1 MKHNF
6 EEHRQRRIENAKR
19 QAEKAEREA
28 ERIYNEAKEMSS
40 VIPLGQPILVGHHS
54 EKRDRNYRE
63 KIHGKYGKAF
73 KTQDKA
79 EYYADKS
86 KTIES
91 NDSIFDDDPQA
102 LQKLEAKLQ
111 QLQESQDFMKSTNK
125 YIKKKDREGF
135 LSLPNASEKLWQEV
149 NTPNVMGDIGFAHY
163 KLSNNNANIRR
174 IKERIEKLRLLQQRQ
189 LFDTTINGVRILEN
203 HEANRLQMYFDG
215 KPSDE
220 VRKSLKSNG
229 FRWSPSQGAWQR
241 YISPRAIHVAKQ
253 IADSLGDQE
262 N

>member
-28 ERIYNEAKEMSS
+28 ERLYSEAREMSS
-40 VIPLGQPILVGHHS
+40 AIPFGQPILVGHHS

-63 KIHGKYGKAF
+63 KTHNKYGKAF

-79 EYYADKS
+79 GYYAEKAE
-86 KTIES
+86 TIES
-91 NDSIFDDDPQA
+91 NDAIFDDDPQA

-111 QLQESQDFMKSTNK
+111 QLQESQDFMKSANK

-135 LSLPNASEKLWQEV
+135 LSLPNASEKLWREV
-149 NTPNVMGDIGFAHY
+149 NTPDVMGGIGFADY
-163 KLSNNNANIRR
+163 KLKNNNANIRR
-174 IKERIEKLRLLQQRQ
+174 VKERIEKLRLLQQRQ
-189 LFDTTINGVRILEN
+189 QFDAIVNGVRIFEN

-220 VRKSLKSNG
+220 VRKQLKSNG

-241 YISPRAIHVAKQ
+241 HISAWALYVAKE
-253 IADSLGDQE
+253 IADSLGDQR